1 MIEHLFAEFAST
13 ALMIVF
19 GVGVHCDETLKG
31 SKYRGSGHMFAI
43 TTWSFGISV
52 CLFIFGGVCMNPAMA
67 LCQSIVGL
75 VPWSSLVPYVIAEM
89 LGGIAGACMAWFI
102 YADDFKASE
111 FEVDPVAIRNIFS
124 TNPTTESYNLPRNFA
139 IEAFDT
145 FVFLTGILCIA
156 ANVGE
161 NTMMLGIGTRRATL
175 APASPIRFSP
185 LPTKPTTTGSTA
197 CWSPASPPLWARS
210 QQPCSPRWS
219 WASPSRALS
228 RTIRH
233 RAGKERPQRHP
244 VRCRRSFLIRGPY
257 SPRRRA

>member
-161 NTMMLGIGTRRATL
+161 NTMMLGIGVGLLVWAVGMGLGGVTGFAMNQARDLGPRIAYQL
-175 APASPIRFSP
+175 LPIRNKVDNNWLYGLVVPGIAPFVGAVAAA
-185 LPTKPTTTGSTA
+185 LFTTSVLG
-197 CWSPASPPLWARS
+197 
-210 QQPCSPRWS
+210 
-219 WASPSRALS
+219 
-228 RTIRH
+228 I
-233 RAGKERPQRHP
+233 
-244 VRCRRSFLIRGPY
+244 VF
-257 SPRRRA
+257 

>member
-1 MIEHLFAEFAST
+1 MFEHLFAEFAST

-124 TNPTTESYNLPRNFA
+124 PNPATES
-139 IEAFDT
+139 
-145 FVFLTGILCIA
+145 
-156 ANVGE
+156 
-161 NTMMLGIGTRRATL
+161 
-175 APASPIRFSP
+175 
-185 LPTKPTTTGSTA
+185 
-197 CWSPASPPLWARS
+197 
-210 QQPCSPRWS
+210 
-219 WASPSRALS
+219 
-228 RTIRH
+228 
-233 RAGKERPQRHP
+233 
-244 VRCRRSFLIRGPY
+244 
-257 SPRRRA
+257 